1 MQRRQRTES
10 SPTGVHPS
18 LGTDEVGS
26 FLDVSP
32 YCDWRHPTIHQLAQT
47 FSHHGNTDTA
57 CAVRLFHWVR
67 DTIAFQV
74 GDWQYTASAT
84 LAAQRGTCS
93 NKANLLV
100 ALARA
105 TGIPAGF
112 HVMRVDGKRYLGPI
126 VPSTLRKFI
135 AARSLHVYATLQV
148 EGRWLRCDPSDDRR
162 FAENTAHLNP
172 QSRLVA
178 WDGHHDAVVQ
188 LDPAHVYEDHGPL
201 ASIDHL
207 LTTPRRVPAI
217 VVRMGNLYI
226 HFLREH
232 GAQFHTHAALERAF
246 RVWLRT
252 RAPGLYLL
260 YHLAALGRER

>member
-1 MQRRQRTES
+1 MTR
-10 SPTGVHPS
+10 
-18 LGTDEVGS
+18 VGP
-26 FLDVSP
+26 FLDVSAA
-32 YCDWRHPTIHQLAQT
+32 CDWQHPTIRHLAAQLTQ
-47 FSHHGNTDTA
+47 G
-57 CAVRLFHWVR
+57 CATETERATRLFHWVR
-67 DTIAFQV
+67 DEITFQV
-74 GDWQYTASAT
+74 GDWQYIASAT
-84 LAAQRGTCS
+84 LAVRRGTCS

-126 VPSTLRKFI
+126 VPPTLRKFI
-135 AARSLHVYATLQV
+135 AARSIHVYATLQV
-148 EGRWLRCDPSDDRR
+148 EGHWLRCDPSDDRR

-178 WDGHHDAVVQ
+178 WDGQHDAVVQ
-188 LDPAHVYEDHGPL
+188 LDPAHVYEDQGPL
-201 ASIDHL
+201 VSIDHL
-207 LTTPRRVPAI
+207 LTTPRRVPAV

-232 GAQFHTHAALERAF
+232 GHQFRSHAALERAF